1 MPINNCHEDSYR
13 KTTDIVCAVYNLVIK
28 IGFAEFFTEQAISL
42 GVRARSIQSILLGL
56 AGTKYIKSHR
66 KSLLNRS
73 IAFHGHHVK
82 GQYKAPSRAVS
93 IFLDIYI

>member
-42 GVRARSIQSILLGL
+42 GVPARSIQSILLGL

-73 IAFHGHHVK
+73 IAFQNEYSG
-82 GQYKAPSRAVS
+82 PPC
-93 IFLDIYI
+93 